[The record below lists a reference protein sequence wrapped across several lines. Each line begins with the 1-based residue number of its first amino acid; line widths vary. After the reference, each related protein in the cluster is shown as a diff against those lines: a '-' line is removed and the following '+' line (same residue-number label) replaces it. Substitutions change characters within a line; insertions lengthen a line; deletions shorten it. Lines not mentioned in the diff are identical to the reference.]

1 MVGSSKRKFDIFKA
15 KSSFYKV
22 YLIIT
27 YLDCKI
33 ARLFFGFKWSREWR
47 VSTWHVKCRGHC
59 YVLLKGRDIQF
70 HWAIWAID
78 SVTAKLVKPW
88 QIKEK
93 LARVVSSGK
102 KTLMQR
108 VNETRQKWDYA
119 NKKFLISYYTETTQK
134 LYWSTSRTDH
144 KSMQVMVTL
153 FANLGQIEYIIELR
167 SSTNLMRAILNQQR
181 QVEKFRCPGK

>member
-1 MVGSSKRKFDIFKA
+1 
-15 KSSFYKV
+15 
-22 YLIIT
+22 
-27 YLDCKI
+27 
-33 ARLFFGFKWSREWR
+33 
-47 VSTWHVKCRGHC
+47 
-59 YVLLKGRDIQF
+59 
-70 HWAIWAID
+70 
-78 SVTAKLVKPW
+78 
-88 QIKEK
+88 
-93 LARVVSSGK
+93 
-102 KTLMQR
+102 MQR

-144 KSMQVMVTL
+144 KSMQVMVTF

>member
-1 MVGSSKRKFDIFKA
+1 
-15 KSSFYKV
+15 
-22 YLIIT
+22 
-27 YLDCKI
+27 
-33 ARLFFGFKWSREWR
+33 
-47 VSTWHVKCRGHC
+47 
-59 YVLLKGRDIQF
+59 
-70 HWAIWAID
+70 
-78 SVTAKLVKPW
+78 
-88 QIKEK
+88 
-93 LARVVSSGK
+93 
-102 KTLMQR
+102 MQR

-167 SSTNLMRAILNQQR
+167 SLTNLMRAILNQQR

>member
-1 MVGSSKRKFDIFKA
+1 
-15 KSSFYKV
+15 
-22 YLIIT
+22 
-27 YLDCKI
+27 
-33 ARLFFGFKWSREWR
+33 
-47 VSTWHVKCRGHC
+47 
-59 YVLLKGRDIQF
+59 
-70 HWAIWAID
+70 
-78 SVTAKLVKPW
+78 
-88 QIKEK
+88 
-93 LARVVSSGK
+93 
-102 KTLMQR
+102 MQR

-144 KSMQVMVTL
+144 KSIQVMVTL

>member
-1 MVGSSKRKFDIFKA
+1 
-15 KSSFYKV
+15 
-22 YLIIT
+22 
-27 YLDCKI
+27 
-33 ARLFFGFKWSREWR
+33 
-47 VSTWHVKCRGHC
+47 
-59 YVLLKGRDIQF
+59 
-70 HWAIWAID
+70 
-78 SVTAKLVKPW
+78 
-88 QIKEK
+88 
-93 LARVVSSGK
+93 
-102 KTLMQR
+102 MQR
-108 VNETRQKWDYA
+108 VNEARQKWDYA

>member
-1 MVGSSKRKFDIFKA
+1 
-15 KSSFYKV
+15 
-22 YLIIT
+22 
-27 YLDCKI
+27 
-33 ARLFFGFKWSREWR
+33 
-47 VSTWHVKCRGHC
+47 
-59 YVLLKGRDIQF
+59 
-70 HWAIWAID
+70 
-78 SVTAKLVKPW
+78 
-88 QIKEK
+88 
-93 LARVVSSGK
+93 
-102 KTLMQR
+102 MQR

-119 NKKFLISYYTETTQK
+119 NKKFLISYYTETTQT

>member
-1 MVGSSKRKFDIFKA
+1 
-15 KSSFYKV
+15 
-22 YLIIT
+22 
-27 YLDCKI
+27 
-33 ARLFFGFKWSREWR
+33 
-47 VSTWHVKCRGHC
+47 
-59 YVLLKGRDIQF
+59 
-70 HWAIWAID
+70 
-78 SVTAKLVKPW
+78 
-88 QIKEK
+88 
-93 LARVVSSGK
+93 
-102 KTLMQR
+102 MQR

-134 LYWSTSRTDH
+134 LYWSTSRTEH

>member
-1 MVGSSKRKFDIFKA
+1 
-15 KSSFYKV
+15 
-22 YLIIT
+22 
-27 YLDCKI
+27 
-33 ARLFFGFKWSREWR
+33 
-47 VSTWHVKCRGHC
+47 
-59 YVLLKGRDIQF
+59 
-70 HWAIWAID
+70 
-78 SVTAKLVKPW
+78 
-88 QIKEK
+88 
-93 LARVVSSGK
+93 
-102 KTLMQR
+102 MQR
-108 VNETRQKWDYA
+108 ANETRQKWDYA

>member
-1 MVGSSKRKFDIFKA
+1 
-15 KSSFYKV
+15 
-22 YLIIT
+22 
-27 YLDCKI
+27 
-33 ARLFFGFKWSREWR
+33 
-47 VSTWHVKCRGHC
+47 
-59 YVLLKGRDIQF
+59 
-70 HWAIWAID
+70 
-78 SVTAKLVKPW
+78 
-88 QIKEK
+88 
-93 LARVVSSGK
+93 
-102 KTLMQR
+102 MQR

>member
-102 KTLMQR
+102 KELMQR
-108 VNETRQKWDYA
+108 ANETRQKWDYT
-119 NKKFLISYYTETTQK
+119 NQFLIK
-134 LYWSTSRTDH
+134 LLHRDNTKALLVYKPYW
-144 KSMQVMVTL
+144 
-153 FANLGQIEYIIELR
+153 
-167 SSTNLMRAILNQQR
+167 
-181 QVEKFRCPGK
+181 P

>member
-1 MVGSSKRKFDIFKA
+1 
-15 KSSFYKV
+15 
-22 YLIIT
+22 
-27 YLDCKI
+27 
-33 ARLFFGFKWSREWR
+33 
-47 VSTWHVKCRGHC
+47 
-59 YVLLKGRDIQF
+59 
-70 HWAIWAID
+70 
-78 SVTAKLVKPW
+78 
-88 QIKEK
+88 
-93 LARVVSSGK
+93 
-102 KTLMQR
+102 MQR

-144 KSMQVMVTL
+144 KSMQVVVTL